1 MSKIYRLIL
10 VVFITLLAIPAYCE
24 DNSVMTDDALFK
36 QLKEIENTEFVN
48 INSFMMS
55 MGRMLASGEEKN
67 FLENINSM
75 RIIEFSGCSPE
86 AHSQFIELVSS
97 IELRDYEPAQEE
109 VVGNQRTRVFVKLK
123 NDLIRKIIIAQLGTN
138 EHLIMQINGKLT
150 PEDIERL
157 SKNNPMNK

>member
-1 MSKIYRLIL
+1 MIL
-10 VVFITLLAIPAYCE
+10 VVFITLLAIPAYCK

-75 RIIEFSGCSPE
+75 RIIEFSGCSSE
-86 AHSQFIELVSS
+86 SRSQFVELVSS
-97 IELRDYEPAQEE
+97 IELHDYEPAQEE
-109 VVGNQRTRVFVKLK
+109 IVGNQRTRVFVKLK